1 MEEVIPLFKS
11 HYSLGRSI
19 LTLDMPKEFTD
30 DRSDTVFD
38 IVDDITPELKDVFLV
53 EDSMAGFLEAY
64 TNAKE
69 LKKKLIFGL
78 RLTFCPDSLEKS
90 EEGRKNS
97 YKNIIFIKN
106 EAGYKQLI
114 KIYTYAA
121 QDGFYYEPRLDFKK
135 LKEFWTD
142 DLILGIP
149 FYDSFLYNN
158 KYTDS
163 QCIPD
168 FSFNNP
174 VFLIENNDTLLDKDM
189 GEAVE
194 KFCEGKYETVK
205 AQSVYYRRNE
215 DFGAYMTA
223 RCINKRTTTEKPNLD
238 GMCSDQFSIE
248 AWCEKTGSKIVDKP
262 RRAIEEKIPA
272 IQVERKLNGAGDVH
286 SIQGQAFYFLQ
297 LATSKIIGKRKNLT
311 LKETVTDTATFDGQA
326 FNEAGNLVF
335 NFEIK
340 GRVFYNKDFRSPF
353 LIKHMR
359 QGGYLLSKSKIT
371 ELCKQ
376 CKKDQVRGFVFV
388 MLPQEMKIMAV
399 PACNSKGEKICEE
412 TTRTTATQGQ
422 STGRSITNRKNAF
435 IDIDASKCVFI
446 DYKESDLSDKK
457 YPFSKKCIKIIE
469 DSSHPHIG
477 VKEMSY
483 LEAHKNLL
491 NPNWEEYQF
500 PQETLDAGYGRDN
513 PYYVNYTE

>member
-11 HYSLGRSI
+11 HYSLGRAI

-38 IVDDITPELKDVFLV
+38 IVDDITPELKDIFLV

-205 AQSVYYRRNE
+205 AQSVYYRRDE

-248 AWCEKTGSKIVDKP
+248 AWCKKTGSKITGKP
-262 RRAIEEKIPA
+262 RRAIEEEEEPKKEPTPA
-272 IQVERKLNGAGDVH
+272 AVYTESGLDCD
-286 SIQGQAFYFLQ
+286 
-297 LATSKIIGKRKNLT
+297 TSKGKLFEGLEPDINRIAEKYLGFKVVKDTGRSLRAKTAPSDGVVYKDGKRIGT
-311 LKETVTDTATFDGQA
+311 
-326 FNEAGNLVF
+326 NESKV
-335 NFEIK
+335 
-340 GRVFYNKDFRSPF
+340 RVYAKKPKPF
-353 LIKHMR
+353 TEAYVKTE
-359 QGGYLLSKSKIT
+359 GYLLSCHKIEKKYSKFHNSRDGLADT
-371 ELCKQ
+371 A
-376 CKKDQVRGFVFV
+376 KKRKEDAYVFVLIPFEQKLMVVDLYKEGKQVRKYEYTEQIVT
-388 MLPQEMKIMAV
+388 KRT
-399 PACNSKGEKICEE
+399 CNATKEE
-412 TTRTTATQGQ
+412 A
-422 STGRSITNRKNAF
+422 IPNF
-435 IDIDASKCVFI
+435 IIDVKDALFI
-446 DYKESDLSDKK
+446 KFELEDLSKK
-457 YPFSKKCIKIIE
+457 GQEIYKQ
-469 DSSHPHIG
+469 
-477 VKEMSY
+477 V
-483 LEAHKNLL
+483 L
-491 NPNWEEYQF
+491 NP
-500 PQETLDAGYGRDN
+500 D
-513 PYYVNYTE
+513 VH